1 MFRPKLLA
9 AITVTGL
16 LMATTALAHPQVITR
31 SPEAG
36 AKLKTSPKEVRVMF
50 SEQLELPLST
60 AKIEGPDG
68 KPIAIGALAT
78 DKGSFSLI
86 IPIKAKLKPG
96 AYTVSW
102 EIVTEDHDMP
112 GRYRFEV
119 KP

>member
-1 MFRPKLLA
+1 MSKPQLLSA
-9 AITVTGL
+9 VVVTAL
-16 LMATTALAHPQVITR
+16 LMATSALAHPRVVTR

-36 AKLKTSPKEVRVMF
+36 AKLKTSPKEVRVLF
-50 SEQLELPLST
+50 SEQLQLPLST

-68 KPIAIGALAT
+68 KPVAIGPLAT
-78 DKGSFSLI
+78 DKDSVSLI
-86 IPIKAKLKPG
+86 IPVKAKLKPG

-102 EIVTEDHDMP
+102 EIVSEDHDMP